1 MPAQIVIAHDDP
13 ALRDGIAEALSA
25 AGHAVATFA
34 GSMDALVALESAQAV
49 ELLITR
55 VQFPA
60 GQPNG
65 VSLAQMA
72 RLRHSGLRV
81 LFVAHP
87 QTEPHT
93 EGLGAFVP
101 KCAPVVDIAARAE
114 ALLASKQRP

>member
-1 MPAQIVIAHDDP
+1 
-13 ALRDGIAEALSA
+13 
-25 AGHAVATFA
+25 
-34 GSMDALVALESAQAV
+34 MDALVALESAPAV

-65 VSLAQMA
+65 VSLAQVA
-72 RLRHSGLRV
+72 RLRHSGLKV

-93 EGLGAFVP
+93 ERLGEFMP
-101 KCAPVVDIAARAE
+101 KCVTVVDIAVRAE
-114 ALLASKQRP
+114 ALLASKPRL